1 MFVLRLQKFY
11 DWMRGGGLIHKEKS
25 ELAGAELGKAQ
36 LQIDLELS
44 FSRLKICSIKFRNKK

>member
-36 LQIDLELS
+36 LPTGILLNCD
-44 FSRLKICSIKFRNKK
+44 